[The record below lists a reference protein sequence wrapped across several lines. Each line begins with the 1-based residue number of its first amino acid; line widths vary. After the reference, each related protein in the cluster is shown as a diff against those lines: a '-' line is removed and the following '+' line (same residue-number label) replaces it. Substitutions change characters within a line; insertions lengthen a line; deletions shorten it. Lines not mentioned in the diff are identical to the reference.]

1 MSFYR
6 KIVGSVV
13 MRLFKMFIS
22 FLIMILFVS
31 AFWLSIQ
38 AHLRQKTNDLKEQIN
53 ALLQERYEQRK
64 EIAKYHRREIQ
75 LWQEIARLKTSLET
89 KRRLLGRYHEREIPE
104 LTGNFRV
111 ENIVEKGQSHSGP
124 RHSSID

>member
-1 MSFYR
+1 
-6 KIVGSVV
+6 
-13 MRLFKMFIS
+13 MRLFKVLIS
-22 FLIMILFVS
+22 ILITILFVS

-38 AHLRQKTNDLKEQIN
+38 AHLRQKTEDSKEQIN

-64 EIAKYHRREIQ
+64 EIAKYHRQEIQ

-104 LTGNFRV
+104 LTGNSQV
-111 ENIVEKGQSHSGP
+111 QNIVGKGQSHSGP